1 MLRKTKTNSK
11 SKRYRA
17 KSRRCRR
24 GGAPPSAEDVRAALS
39 ALQEL
44 EVECNPADILKV
56 QNLIGIIKKGIY
68 MDALNQGSAASF
80 TSSAVSGPEPVSRPE
95 LSRPELSR
103 PELSRPTHAVD
114 PSHYEVG
121 SRPLRYKSEGK
132 YDVNSPW
139 N

>member
-80 TSSAVSGPEPVSRPE
+80 TSSAVSWPEPVSGPEPVSR
-95 LSRPELSR
+95 
-103 PELSRPTHAVD
+103 SRPTYAVD
-114 PSHYEVG
+114 PRDYEPPVSRALRHAPVG
-121 SRPLRYKSEGK
+121 

>member
-39 ALQEL
+39 ALEKL
-44 EVECNPADILKV
+44 EVECNPADILKG

-80 TSSAVSGPEPVSRPE
+80 TSSAVSGPEPVTSGTFTY
-95 LSRPELSR
+95 
-103 PELSRPTHAVD
+103 SRPTHEVD
-114 PSHYEVG
+114 PSEYEPV
-121 SRPLRYKSEGK
+121 SRPPRHAPIR